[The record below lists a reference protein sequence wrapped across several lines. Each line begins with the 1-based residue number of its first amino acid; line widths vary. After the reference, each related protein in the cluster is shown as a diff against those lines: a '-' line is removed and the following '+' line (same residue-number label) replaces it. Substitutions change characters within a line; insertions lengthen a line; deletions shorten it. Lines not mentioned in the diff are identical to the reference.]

1 MPGLGTILNVLGI
14 LAGGL
19 AGLLF
24 GKLLNER
31 CQDTL
36 TKACGL
42 SVLFMS
48 IGGALEEMLTVEGTS
63 VTSGG
68 TMLLVACLALGGL
81 TGELL
86 NVEDKF
92 ERFGEWLKA
101 KSGNA
106 KDQNFVNAFVT
117 ASFTVCIG
125 AMAVV
130 GSIEDG
136 IFGNYSILATKAVLD
151 LIIIMVMTSSMG
163 KGCLFSAIPVAVFQ
177 GGVTALAQLIQP
189 LMTEAALS
197 NLSLVGSVL
206 IFCIGLNLVWG
217 KMVRVANLLPAIV
230 FAVAFAFLP
239 ISF

>member
-48 IGGALEEMLTVEGTS
+48 IGGALEEMLTVEGAS

-136 IFGNYSILATKAVLD
+136 IFGNWSILGTKAVLD
-151 LIIIMVMTSSMG
+151 LIIILVMTSSMG

-239 ISF
+239 IPF